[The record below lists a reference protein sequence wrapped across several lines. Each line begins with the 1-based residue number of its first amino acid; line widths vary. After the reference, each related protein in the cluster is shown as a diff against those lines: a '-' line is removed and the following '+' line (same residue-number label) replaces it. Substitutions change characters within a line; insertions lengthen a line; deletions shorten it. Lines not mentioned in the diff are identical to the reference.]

1 MSLGSNQQQRCCV
14 GMTAASVCGHSTHS
28 PHLGCVHQP
37 QDCGEGRSPEGA
49 RWEQDELTVS
59 PGLPNQHE
67 FSVSP
72 STHTDKHHTHVH
84 ITHATYPYAHH
95 IYATHH
101 TRTPHTD
108 HTHTTHT
115 YTTHYTHTTH
125 NTCRCHTYIPHTTHR
140 HTTTHAH
147 HTYPTYHTQ
156 ACTPHMPYTPHTYHM
171 HTPNLNPSSEFL
183 SQSRG
188 KTERTQE
195 K

>member
-101 TRTPHTD
+101 TRTPHSTTQTTHTPHTTHVD
-108 HTHTTHT
+108 ATHTYHTPHICTLPHTHTTH
-115 YTTHYTHTTH
+115 
-125 NTCRCHTYIPHTTHR
+125 IPHTTHKR
-140 HTTTHAH
+140 ACHTCHTHHTHA
-147 HTYPTYHTQ
+147 T
-156 ACTPHMPYTPHTYHM
+156 CTPLT
-171 HTPNLNPSSEFL
+171 
-183 SQSRG
+183 
-188 KTERTQE
+188 
-195 K
+195 